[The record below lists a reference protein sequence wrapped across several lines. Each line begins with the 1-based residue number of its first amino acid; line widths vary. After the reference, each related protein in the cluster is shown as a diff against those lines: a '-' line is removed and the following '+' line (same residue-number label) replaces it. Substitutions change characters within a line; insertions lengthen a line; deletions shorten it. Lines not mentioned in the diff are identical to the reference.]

1 MDHATDEILL
11 TDGEAAKLLRIL
23 RTRLV
28 RLARAGKVPCVI
40 LPDGEIRFSRA
51 DLIEWVAAYRHP
63 AQAIDQVSNDRP
75 TQATADAPRSG

>member
-1 MDHATDEILL
+1 MDHATNEILL

-28 RLARAGKVPCVI
+28 RMARAGKVPSII

-51 DLIEWVAAYRHP
+51 DLIEWVAAFRRP
-63 AQAIDQVSNDRP
+63 AQATDQVSDDRK
-75 TQATADAPRSG
+75 AVADAARSG